1 MRLGKPSDP
10 APRSVTFHV
19 GSHEFA
25 VISFPVAPARL
36 PAGLTDAE
44 RAIATAILAGASTA
58 EIAGR
63 RGTSPRTVANQL
75 AAIYRKL
82 GVQSRAE
89 FAARYGGSIDG

>member
-1 MRLGKPSDP
+1 MRLGKPSDA
-10 APRSVTFHV
+10 APRSVTFRV

-25 VISFPVAPARL
+25 LISLPVAPARL

-44 RAIATAILAGASTA
+44 RAIGTAVLAGASTA
-58 EIAGR
+58 EIAGQ

-82 GVQSRAE
+82 GVRSRAE
-89 FAARYGGSIDG
+89 FAARYGGSIEG